1 MFQQLIYQLNIYRIL
16 LYKPIHMQR
25 SHFIRQV
32 GLSVA
37 AISFLNHPLFAL
49 LQKSQAWKINMLT
62 DTVGVFSEKGGTI
75 LFLLTKKGVVV
86 IDSQFADAAAH
97 LIDEIKKK
105 TVQPFRYLINTHHH
119 SDHTSGNIA
128 FKGLVKQV
136 VAHENS
142 YANQKAV
149 AIKSNTVDKQLYP
162 DRTFGDEGWNKKL
175 GEEEIQTYYF
185 GAGHTNGDSI
195 IHLQNS
201 NIVHMGDL
209 VFNRRYPYI
218 DKSAGASIKNWIKVL
233 HRTNQTFSEQTRFV
247 FGHAGEGYDITGNK
261 ADIKAFQDYL
271 EKLLEFGKKEILQ
284 SGKSKQEFLKNT
296 TIPGV
301 KEWKADGIE
310 RSLNAVWEELTS

>member
-1 MFQQLIYQLNIYRIL
+1 
-16 LYKPIHMQR
+16 MQR
-25 SHFIRQV
+25 RKFIRQV
-32 GLSVA
+32 GLSAA
-37 AISFLNHPLFAL
+37 AISFLNHPLFSAL
-49 LQKSQAWKINMLT
+49 LHQGQAWKINMLT

-105 TVQPFRYLINTHHH
+105 TDQPFRYLINTHHH
-119 SDHTSGNIA
+119 GDHTSGNIA
-128 FKGLVKQV
+128 FKGLVKHV

-149 AIKSNTVDKQLYP
+149 AIKSKTEDKQLYP
-162 DRTFGDEGWNKKL
+162 DWTFGDDGWSKKL
-175 GEEEIQTYYF
+175 GAEEIQTYYF

-233 HRTNQTFSEQTRFV
+233 HRTDQTFTAETRFV
-247 FGHAGEGYDITGNK
+247 FGHSGDGYDITGTK
-261 ADIKAFQDYL
+261 ADIMAFKDYL

-284 SGKSKQEFLKNT
+284 SGKTKVEFLKNT

-301 KEWKADGIE
+301 TEWKGDGIE
-310 RSLNAVWEELTS
+310 RSLNAVWEELTSH